1 MDMTKVTVITTED
14 DFSVDFTLHNF
25 SVTMLTEFAEKIVK
39 PYYSGNMKYAV
50 KDLIRKAIREEQLV
64 LRHVELWEMQQDWK
78 CK

>member
-1 MDMTKVTVITTED
+1 MDMTKVTAITTED

-50 KDLIRKAIREEQLV
+50 KDLIRKTIREEQLT
-64 LRHVELWEMQQDWK
+64 LRHVEI
-78 CK
+78 